1 MQILKRPDNVIFDT
15 ENPDYMEFNPTPN
28 ALPTALHHLIAKSEW
43 DFLSEHFK
51 PRQGIQH
58 PIFRNF
64 SNSHFYCISV
74 GYSKQFRHGRLFKL
88 PALKLPTF
96 ADFSFNVRYSQNSEI
111 EIIKIEADRVA
122 EASIYCYLDSN
133 SAVILSS
140 LKVEPDYRKKGI
152 GTLLQEV
159 REQIGRDVK
168 ATHCNL
174 RVKKSSW
181 MHDWYLRRGYID
193 FDKHGHRGYIWMM
206 KRLD

>member
-43 DFLSEHFK
+43 DFLTEFFK

-58 PIFRNF
+58 PIFRDF

-74 GYSKQFRHGRLFKL
+74 GYSKQFRHGRLLKL
-88 PALKLPTF
+88 PALSLPTF
-96 ADFSFNVRYSQNSEI
+96 ADFSFNVSYSQNSDI

-122 EASIYCYLDSN
+122 EASIYCYLDGN
-133 SAVILSS
+133 SAVFLSN
-140 LKVEPDYRKKGI
+140 LKVEPDYQKKGI
-152 GTLLQEV
+152 GTFLQDI

-168 ATHCNL
+168 ATHSNL
-174 RVKKSSW
+174 WVKKRSW
-181 MHDWYLRRGYID
+181 MRDWYKRRGYIEYGPHPQ
-193 FDKHGHRGYIWMM
+193 KGYIWLR
-206 KRLD
+206 KSLD